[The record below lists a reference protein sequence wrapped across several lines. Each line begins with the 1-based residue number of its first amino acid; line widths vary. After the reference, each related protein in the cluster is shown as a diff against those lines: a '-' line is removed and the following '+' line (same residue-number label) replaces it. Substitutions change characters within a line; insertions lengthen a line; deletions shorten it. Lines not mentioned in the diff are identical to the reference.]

1 VGRGGATEGRTPR
14 CVKYGFGEWMGAVR
28 WAARP
33 SRVGGELIASS
44 APPAPPSPRGMVAG
58 SRAVAS
64 SAEMRQAGSFAVGG
78 RDSENSPRLAGVS
91 ERDEDENLFSCP
103 GWRGRVS

>member
-1 VGRGGATEGRTPR
+1 MDGRREVGGTAVAGRRGFDRLQRTARAAFALRNGCRVASRSQFRRDAPSRIVRGG
-14 CVKYGFGEWMGAVR
+14 
-28 WAARP
+28 
-33 SRVGGELIASS
+33 
-44 APPAPPSPRGMVAG
+44 
-58 SRAVAS
+58 
-64 SAEMRQAGSFAVGG
+64 GG